1 MFSWE
6 EKPFQSPNRAR
17 GPWEEIHTSDWWLV
31 KPRASPQTEGQLI
44 NSGRVTLGKRS
55 VMPTASPTAARESSM
70 SSLFLF
76 FFFCLQSCFHS
87 GIWEGNANTAVL
99 RPWWLATHPP
109 YRISVFSVHI
119 YAARVDLVTS
129 KDVTHVN
136 SSILCKH
143 SNKKK
148 HHHRLLQ
155 YFSSSHSSNFLRLE
169 SLWSWWKTG
178 SNWGRKQ
185 NRYKLTPATWNRI
198 GHSASR
204 DTFKTSACLCACL
217 LSETFAVAV
226 ALPALSHPRLMV
238 LVLCNL
244 AITVHHLSN
253 AGLFFSPFAR
263 HNRRN
268 LNYGDSVI
276 VVSCCFF

>member
-1 MFSWE
+1 MAGKTPRFTSNGGKTHQLWEGHLGQMLCDANSLSHSCQRKFNEFSFSFFFFFFFVYRVVSIQGFGRETPTPQCSVHGGSLHTHPTESQSSLSTFMQHALILWHQ
-6 EKPFQSPNRAR
+6 KMLLMSILPFCANIAIKKDTITDCYSISVPPTR
-17 GPWEEIHTSDWWLV
+17 PTF
-31 KPRASPQTEGQLI
+31 
-44 NSGRVTLGKRS
+44 SG
-55 VMPTASPTAARESSM
+55 
-70 SSLFLF
+70 SSLF
-76 FFFCLQSCFHS
+76 
-87 GIWEGNANTAVL
+87 G
-99 RPWWLATHPP
+99 
-109 YRISVFSVHI
+109 
-119 YAARVDLVTS
+119 VDGKLGQT
-129 KDVTHVN
+129 
-136 SSILCKH
+136 
-143 SNKKK
+143 
-148 HHHRLLQ
+148 
-155 YFSSSHSSNFLRLE
+155 E
-169 SLWSWWKTG
+169 EE
-178 SNWGRKQ
+178 